1 MSSCFNN
8 MDLAFL
14 TNIRQLTQQAYN
26 EEIAKAKD
34 FYFVKAQDALNA
46 WRSLVVDASLLDDLV
61 GLKYD
66 QFNSLAEK
74 DSRIGEIR
82 DYIFRLV
89 SYAI

>member
-74 DSRIGEIR
+74 IRGLGKFEI
-82 DYIFRLV
+82 IF
-89 SYAI
+89 